1 MIQLGKI
8 SDTFFE
14 KMSTFWKK
22 DKTDDEFT
30 AYFLFLKEIC
40 PIISAKWCAFII
52 DFAADR
58 QDCVLSRSCLSTNLT
73 PSDEAYVFEYI
84 RWIWPS
90 TMDHIMKTKEMSHHE
105 TKKCLNQK
113 FKHEH
118 HFTSVQTTAY
128 VETME
133 LVQKYREIE
142 MDEFHKDESKFVQE
156 LQNVFDND
164 LNERADAAKRR
175 KRKSA
180 QVELNG
186 KRTKIPVRM
195 DLIEI

>member
-84 RWIWPS
+84 RWIWPT
-90 TMDHIMKTKEMSHHE
+90 TMEHIIETKEMNE
-105 TKKCLNQK
+105 LEATKCFKQH

-118 HFTSVQTTAY
+118 HFTSVQTTMY

-133 LVQKYREIE
+133 LIQKYR
-142 MDEFHKDESKFVQE
+142 DT
-156 LQNVFDND
+156 
-164 LNERADAAKRR
+164 ERD
-175 KRKSA
+175 
-180 QVELNG
+180 
-186 KRTKIPVRM
+186 
-195 DLIEI
+195 